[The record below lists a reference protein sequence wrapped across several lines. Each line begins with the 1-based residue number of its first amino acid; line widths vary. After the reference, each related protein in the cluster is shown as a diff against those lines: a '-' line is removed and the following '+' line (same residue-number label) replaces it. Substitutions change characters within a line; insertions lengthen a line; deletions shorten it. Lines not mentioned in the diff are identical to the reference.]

1 MASWGTPCYKAAAT
15 GNQPMSGDSNLRA
28 RNGRANGLVDLYER
42 AGYARVEP
50 PVLQPAD
57 VFFELSGEEL
67 RRRLFLTENT
77 AGEELC
83 LRPDLTI
90 PVCLAHLS
98 NEAPLPASYCY
109 LGPVF
114 RDQGGGTGEYLQ
126 AGIESLGRQDREAAD
141 AECVALAL
149 ESARHFG
156 CNAPL
161 IRMGDVS
168 LFSALVAALDLPPV
182 WRRRLLK
189 DFNRTGTLEAD
200 LTTLKRGPNTTSE
213 HAGVLAAIQGSDPAA
228 ARAFVTDLLSIAGI
242 STVGGRTVA
251 EIAERFL
258 EQASL
263 GATSGL
269 APETS
274 AVLERYLAI
283 EGDPD
288 EALTAL
294 RALANDAKLD
304 LDGALDAF
312 ERRTG
317 FIAAGGVDVR
327 AIRFAT
333 AFGRP
338 LDYYTGM
345 VFELHDANGRVQWP
359 IVAGGRYDQL
369 LSVLGATE
377 PGPAV
382 GFAAWIAELE
392 QAGGGR

>member
-1 MASWGTPCYKAAAT
+1 MT
-15 GNQPMSGDSNLRA
+15 GASNLRA
-28 RNGRANGLVDLYER
+28 RNGRATGLVDLYER

-67 RRRLFLTENT
+67 RHRLFLTENS
-77 AGEELC
+77 GGQELC

-90 PVCLAHLS
+90 PTCLAHIER
-98 NEAPLPASYCY
+98 EAPVPASYCY

-114 RDQGGGTGEYLQ
+114 RDQGGGSGEYLQ

-149 ESARHFG
+149 ESAKHYG
-156 CNAPL
+156 AAAPT
-161 IRMGDVS
+161 IRIGDVS
-168 LFSALVAALDLPPV
+168 LFQALVAALDLPPV
-182 WRRRLLK
+182 WQRRLLK

-200 LTTLKRGPNTTSE
+200 LSTLKHGPNAGAGQ
-213 HAGVLAAIQGSDPAA
+213 AGVLAALQGSDPAA

-258 EQASL
+258 EQSSL

-288 EALTAL
+288 EALAAL
-294 RALANDAKLD
+294 RALASEAKLD
-304 LDGALDAF
+304 LATALDSF
-312 ERRTG
+312 EQRTG

-327 AIRFAT
+327 TIRFAT

-345 VFELHDANGRVQWP
+345 VFELHDTGGRVKWP
-359 IVAGGRYDQL
+359 LVAGGRYDQL
-369 LSVLGATE
+369 LTVLGA
-377 PGPAV
+377 PAPV
-382 GFAAWIAELE
+382 PAIGFAAWIRELE
-392 QAGGGR
+392 QAGGAR

>member
-1 MASWGTPCYKAAAT
+1 MT
-15 GNQPMSGDSNLRA
+15 GASNLRA

-67 RRRLFLTENT
+67 RRRLFLTGN
-77 AGEELC
+77 AQGEELC

-90 PVCLAHLS
+90 PTCRAHLA
-98 NEAPLPASYCY
+98 NGAALPASYCY

-114 RDQGGGTGEYLQ
+114 REGGGTGEYLQ
-126 AGIESLGRQDREAAD
+126 AGIESLGRNDREAAD
-141 AECVALAL
+141 AECLALAL
-149 ESARHFG
+149 DTARHFRIDT
-156 CNAPL
+156 PT

-168 LFSALVAALDLPPV
+168 LFSALIAALDLPPA
-182 WRRRLLK
+182 WQRRLRK

-200 LTTLKRGPNTTSE
+200 LSTLKRGPGAGAE
-213 HAGVLAAIQGSDPAA
+213 HAGMLAALQGSDPAA
-228 ARAFVTDLLSIAGI
+228 ARALVTDLLSIAGI

-274 AVLERYLAI
+274 AVIERYLAI

-288 EALTAL
+288 EALASL
-294 RALANDAKLD
+294 RALAEEAKLD
-304 LDGALDAF
+304 LSAALDSF
-312 ERRTG
+312 EQRTG
-317 FIAAGGVDVR
+317 FIAAGGADVR
-327 AIRFAT
+327 TIRFAA

-345 VFELHDANGRVQWP
+345 VFELHDPGGRVRWP
-359 IVAGGRYDQL
+359 LVAGGRYDQL
-369 LSVLGATE
+369 LAVLGA
-377 PGPAV
+377 GAGAPAV

-392 QAGGGR
+392 EAGGAA

>member
-1 MASWGTPCYKAAAT
+1 MT
-15 GNQPMSGDSNLRA
+15 GASNLRA

-57 VFFELSGEEL
+57 MFFELSGEEL
-67 RRRLFLTENT
+67 RRRLFLTGN
-77 AGEELC
+77 AQGEELC

-90 PVCLAHLS
+90 PTCRAHLAS
-98 NEAPLPASYCY
+98 GAALPASYCY

-114 RDQGGGTGEYLQ
+114 REGGGGEYLQ
-126 AGIESLGRQDREAAD
+126 AGIESLGRNDREAAD
-141 AECVALAL
+141 AECLALAL
-149 ESARHFG
+149 ETARHFG
-156 CNAPL
+156 IDAPA

-168 LFSALVAALDLPPV
+168 LFSALIAALDLPPA
-182 WRRRLLK
+182 WQRRLRK

-200 LTTLKRGPNTTSE
+200 LSTLKRGPAGSE
-213 HAGVLAAIQGSDPAA
+213 HAGMLAALQGSDPAA
-228 ARAFVTDLLSIAGI
+228 ARALVTDLLSIAGI

-269 APETS
+269 APETA
-274 AVLERYLAI
+274 AVIERYLAI

-288 EALTAL
+288 EALASL
-294 RALANDAKLD
+294 RLLAEEARLD
-304 LDGALDAF
+304 LSAALDSF
-312 ERRTG
+312 EQRTG
-317 FIAAGGVDVR
+317 FIAAGGADVR
-327 AIRFAT
+327 AIRFAA

-345 VFELHDANGRVQWP
+345 VFELRDPSGRVRWP
-359 IVAGGRYDQL
+359 LVGGGRYDQL
-369 LSVLGATE
+369 LSVLSASE
-377 PGPAV
+377 SAPAV

-392 QAGGGR
+392 EAGGAA

>member
-1 MASWGTPCYKAAAT
+1 MT
-15 GNQPMSGDSNLRA
+15 GASNLRA

-42 AGYARVEP
+42 AGYVRVEP

-67 RRRLFLTENT
+67 RRRLFLTGN
-77 AGEELC
+77 AQGEELC

-90 PVCLAHLS
+90 PTCRAHLAS
-98 NEAPLPASYCY
+98 GAALPASYCY

-114 RDQGGGTGEYLQ
+114 REGGGGEYLQ
-126 AGIESLGRQDREAAD
+126 AGIESLGRNDREAAD
-141 AECVALAL
+141 AECLALAL
-149 ESARHFG
+149 ETARHFG
-156 CNAPL
+156 IDAPA

-168 LFSALVAALDLPPV
+168 LFSALIAALDLPPA
-182 WRRRLLK
+182 WQRRLRK

-200 LTTLKRGPNTTSE
+200 LSTLKRGPAGSE
-213 HAGVLAAIQGSDPAA
+213 HAGMLAALQGSDPAA
-228 ARAFVTDLLSIAGI
+228 ARALVTDLLSIAGI

-263 GATSGL
+263 GAISGL
-269 APETS
+269 APETA
-274 AVLERYLAI
+274 AVIDRYLAI

-288 EALTAL
+288 EALASL
-294 RALANDAKLD
+294 RALAEEAKLD
-304 LDGALDAF
+304 LSAALDSF
-312 ERRTG
+312 EQRTG
-317 FIAAGGVDVR
+317 FIAAGGADVR
-327 AIRFAT
+327 AIRFAA

-345 VFELHDANGRVQWP
+345 VFELRDPSGRVRWP
-359 IVAGGRYDQL
+359 LVGGGRYDQL
-369 LSVLGATE
+369 LSVLGASE
-377 PGPAV
+377 SAPAV

-392 QAGGGR
+392 EAGGAA

>member
-1 MASWGTPCYKAAAT
+1 MT
-15 GNQPMSGDSNLRA
+15 GASNLRA

-42 AGYARVEP
+42 AGYSRVEP

-57 VFFELSGEEL
+57 VFVELSGEEL
-67 RRRLFLTENT
+67 RRRLFLTENA

-90 PVCLAHLS
+90 PVCLAHIA

-109 LGPVF
+109 LGPIF
-114 RDQGGGTGEYLQ
+114 RDQGGGAGEYLQ

-141 AECVALAL
+141 AECLALAL
-149 ESARHFG
+149 VSAKHYG
-156 CNAPL
+156 CDAPV
-161 IRMGDVS
+161 IRMGDVG
-168 LFSALVAALDLPPV
+168 LFSALIAALNLPGV
-182 WRRRLLK
+182 WQRRLLK
-189 DFNRTGTLEAD
+189 DFNRSGTLEAD
-200 LTTLKRGPNTTSE
+200 LTTLKRGPGTNFA
-213 HAGVLAAIQGSDPAA
+213 HGGVLAALQGSDPAA

-274 AVLERYLAI
+274 AVLERYLEI
-283 EGDPD
+283 ESDPD
-288 EALTAL
+288 EALAAL
-294 RALANDAKLD
+294 RALAAEARLD
-304 LDGALDAF
+304 LGAALDAF
-312 ERRTG
+312 EQRTG
-317 FIAAGGVDVR
+317 FIAAGGIDVG

-345 VFELHDANGRVQWP
+345 VFELHDASGRVKWP

-369 LSVLGATE
+369 LSVLGAAPT
-377 PGPAV
+377 PAV

-392 QAGGGR
+392 QAGDEA